1 MDRALLC
8 RFLEVYP
15 FQPATAVWRAPEVS
29 ELSRVPF
36 PPGLGLDLGCG
47 DGRLT
52 RVLAEAVGELRLVG
66 LDVDAQ
72 ETAVAREEGS
82 YERVHT
88 CPADRIP
95 EPAATFDFVLS
106 VSVME
111 HIPNLE
117 AVLQEVH
124 RVLKPGGRLICTIPS
139 VGFHALLRGP
149 WLPGATREDYL
160 RALDRRV
167 AHLRY
172 WTIDQWRDALA
183 AAGLRL
189 LEARPILSGPDIRR
203 WETLSRITAGLLH
216 LMSRGKAPIEIQR
229 SLGLRKGHRLPAS
242 MAALAAGVL
251 GLGLDATAPSNERD
265 SGCLLVVAER
275 GPSAQR

>member
-1 MDRALLC
+1 M
-8 RFLEVYP
+8 
-15 FQPATAVWRAPEVS
+15 
-29 ELSRVPF
+29 
-36 PPGLGLDLGCG
+36 
-47 DGRLT
+47 T

-72 ETAVAREEGS
+72 ETALAREEGS

-88 CPADRIP
+88 SPADRIP

-124 RVLKPGGRLICTIPS
+124 RVLKPRGRLICTIPS
-139 VGFHALLRGP
+139 VGFHACLRGP

-160 RALDRRV
+160 RAVDRRV

-172 WTIDQWRDALA
+172 WTTEQWRDALA
-183 AAGLRL
+183 TAGLRL
-189 LEARPILSGPDIRR
+189 LEARPILSGRDIRR

-216 LMSRGKAPIEIQR
+216 VLSRRKAPIEIQR
-229 SLGLRKGHRLPAS
+229 SLGLRNGHRLSAS
-242 MAALAAGVL
+242 VAELAAGVL
-251 GLGLDATAPSNERD
+251 GLGLDATPPSNELD

-275 GPSAQR
+275 SPSAQP